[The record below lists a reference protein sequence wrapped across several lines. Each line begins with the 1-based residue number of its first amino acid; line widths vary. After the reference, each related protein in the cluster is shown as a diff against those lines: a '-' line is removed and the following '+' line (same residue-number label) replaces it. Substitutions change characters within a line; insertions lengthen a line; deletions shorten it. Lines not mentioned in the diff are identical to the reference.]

1 MVVTIVMIILIIS
14 NKPGLL
20 LYGSNDSN
28 EPGLLLYGSN
38 DSNDYTY
45 NIQQT
50 GTFTVW

>member
-28 EPGLLLYGSN
+28 
-38 DSNDYTY
+38 DYTY